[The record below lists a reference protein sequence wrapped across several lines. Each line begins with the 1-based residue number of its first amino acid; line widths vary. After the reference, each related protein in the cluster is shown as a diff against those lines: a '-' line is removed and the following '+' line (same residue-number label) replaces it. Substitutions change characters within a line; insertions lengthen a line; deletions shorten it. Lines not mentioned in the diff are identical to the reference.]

1 MDDDDDKD
9 DSVVVVFFF
18 ACALLCTPSAR
29 RALPRCSLFVTIRI
43 SHLNL
48 NQIQS
53 PEVFTLGIAS
63 QSTRDRRKL
72 FPYAS
77 SRDDVDD
84 ARRGHAREKVTRLRR
99 RMRCSLLGEFHPG
112 VRLAKSSPHV
122 VIVLSLIHI

>member
-1 MDDDDDKD
+1 MDDDDDND
-9 DSVVVVFFF
+9 DSGVVVFSF

-72 FPYAS
+72 FPCAS

-84 ARRGHAREKVTRLRR
+84 ARRAADESFSDPPGCNVEEEQQEAMAQPASGVDATR
-99 RMRCSLLGEFHPG
+99 G
-112 VRLAKSSPHV
+112 
-122 VIVLSLIHI
+122 

>member
-1 MDDDDDKD
+1 MDDDDDND
-9 DSVVVVFFF
+9 DSVVVVFSF

-72 FPYAS
+72 FPCAS

-84 ARRGHAREKVTRLRR
+84 AR
-99 RMRCSLLGEFHPG
+99 LLSAW
-112 VRLAKSSPHV
+112 L
-122 VIVLSLIHI
+122 